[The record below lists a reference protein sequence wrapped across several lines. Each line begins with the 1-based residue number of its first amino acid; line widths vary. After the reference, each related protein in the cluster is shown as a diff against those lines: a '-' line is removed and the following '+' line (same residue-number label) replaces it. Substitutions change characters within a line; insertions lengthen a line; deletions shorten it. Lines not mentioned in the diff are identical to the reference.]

1 VVTLKDVQKDFDNW
15 NIKKKK
21 LQTSVFHA
29 FVHRREVWWCS
40 LGLNIG
46 FEEDGK
52 NELFE
57 RPVLILKKFNNDVV
71 LVIPITSQVKQNKY
85 HICFQHQ
92 NKNYSV
98 VISQIRLIRT
108 KRLQRYMYR
117 ISDEATFKQ
126 IREAV
131 GSMI

>member
-1 VVTLKDVQKDFDNW
+1 MG
-15 NIKKKK
+15 I
-21 LQTSVFHA
+21 FHA
-29 FVHRREVWWCS
+29 FIHAREVWWCS

-57 RPVLILKKFNNDVV
+57 RPVLILRKFNNDVV

-85 HICFQHQ
+85 HICFQHED
-92 NKNYSV
+92 KNYSV
-98 VISQIRLIRT
+98 IISQIRLIST

-117 ISDEATFKQ
+117 ISDESTFRQ

-131 GSMI
+131 KKMI